1 MTGKII
7 GTGSYLPELVWDN
20 HKLTEWLDTND
31 EWIRERTGIAQRHIS
46 KEMGVSGMALEA
58 AKKAMED
65 ADKAGLGAEDLDAIF
80 VCSVTPDIMVPS
92 IACEIQKELGAVNAF
107 AYDINAACSGF
118 VFAYN
123 MAVAYMETGMIENAL
138 IIGSEQLSSMLDWND
153 RSSCI
158 LFGDGAGAVV
168 VTACEQKGAAVM
180 HSDGASG
187 EALQCMTGGKLSM
200 EGQKVFRFALKR
212 VPEVVEEILVKM
224 EMEKDKKFP
233 AYFYEFAELYL
244 NTPDEERWGLEDK
257 LHGFYYNHAM
267 KSGNP
272 FVSAWFELNLD
283 VNNILAAM
291 TARKYKMDVAKV
303 PVGENLVAEALRSSN
318 ARDFGLA
325 DDLEYFEQLVRI
337 NDTVDL
343 VEREKKIDLLK
354 WNWMEDNT
362 FFNYFTIEKIFV
374 FLMKLEMIERWVS
387 LDKDKG
393 NELFRQ
399 LIDQLKDEV
408 QIPQEFR
415 K

>member
-1 MTGKII
+1 MTNYYCLV
-7 GTGSYLPELVWDN
+7 TGLPEL
-20 HKLTEWLDTND
+20 
-31 EWIRERTGIAQRHIS
+31 S
-46 KEMGVSGMALEA
+46 LE
-58 AKKAMED
+58 D
-65 ADKAGLGAEDLDAIF
+65 
-80 VCSVTPDIMVPS
+80 
-92 IACEIQKELGAVNAF
+92 
-107 AYDINAACSGF
+107 
-118 VFAYN
+118 
-123 MAVAYMETGMIENAL
+123 
-138 IIGSEQLSSMLDWND
+138 
-153 RSSCI
+153 
-158 LFGDGAGAVV
+158 
-168 VTACEQKGAAVM
+168 
-180 HSDGASG
+180 
-187 EALQCMTGGKLSM
+187 GKLSYTVANFKT
-200 EGQKVFRFALKR
+200 EIYPELSKADKKLVDLFYLKFDNR
-212 VPEVVEEILVKM
+212 NLLTLLKDKEASVDTSLGNYSADELLSVIASIKEETAP
-224 EMEKDKKFP
+224 DKKFP

-291 TARKYKMDVAKV
+291 TARKYKMDVARV

-387 LDKDKG
+387 LDKEKG

>member
-1 MTGKII
+1 MTNYYCLV
-7 GTGSYLPELVWDN
+7 TGLPEL
-20 HKLTEWLDTND
+20 
-31 EWIRERTGIAQRHIS
+31 S
-46 KEMGVSGMALEA
+46 LE
-58 AKKAMED
+58 D
-65 ADKAGLGAEDLDAIF
+65 
-80 VCSVTPDIMVPS
+80 
-92 IACEIQKELGAVNAF
+92 
-107 AYDINAACSGF
+107 
-118 VFAYN
+118 
-123 MAVAYMETGMIENAL
+123 
-138 IIGSEQLSSMLDWND
+138 
-153 RSSCI
+153 
-158 LFGDGAGAVV
+158 
-168 VTACEQKGAAVM
+168 
-180 HSDGASG
+180 
-187 EALQCMTGGKLSM
+187 GKLSYTVANFKT
-200 EGQKVFRFALKR
+200 EIYPELSKADKKLVDLFYLKFDNR
-212 VPEVVEEILVKM
+212 NLLTILKDKEASVDTSLGNYSADELLSVIASIKEETAP
-224 EMEKDKKFP
+224 DKKFP

-272 FVSAWFELNLD
+272 FVSAWVELNLD

-374 FLMKLEMIERWVS
+374 FLMKLEIIERWVS
-387 LDKDKG
+387 LDKEKG

-399 LIDQLKDEV
+399 LIDQLKEEV

>member
-1 MTGKII
+1 MTNYYCLV
-7 GTGSYLPELVWDN
+7 TGLPEL
-20 HKLTEWLDTND
+20 
-31 EWIRERTGIAQRHIS
+31 S
-46 KEMGVSGMALEA
+46 LE
-58 AKKAMED
+58 D
-65 ADKAGLGAEDLDAIF
+65 
-80 VCSVTPDIMVPS
+80 
-92 IACEIQKELGAVNAF
+92 
-107 AYDINAACSGF
+107 
-118 VFAYN
+118 
-123 MAVAYMETGMIENAL
+123 
-138 IIGSEQLSSMLDWND
+138 
-153 RSSCI
+153 
-158 LFGDGAGAVV
+158 
-168 VTACEQKGAAVM
+168 
-180 HSDGASG
+180 
-187 EALQCMTGGKLSM
+187 GKLSYTVANFKT
-200 EGQKVFRFALKR
+200 EIYLELSKADKKLVDLFYLKFDNR
-212 VPEVVEEILVKM
+212 NLLTLLKDKEASVDTSLGNYSADELLSVIASIKEETAP
-224 EMEKDKKFP
+224 DKKFP

-291 TARKYKMDVAKV
+291 TARKYKMDVARV

-337 NDTVDL
+337 NDTFDL

-387 LDKDKG
+387 LDKEKG

>member
-1 MTGKII
+1 MTNYYCLV
-7 GTGSYLPELVWDN
+7 TGLPEL
-20 HKLTEWLDTND
+20 
-31 EWIRERTGIAQRHIS
+31 S
-46 KEMGVSGMALEA
+46 LE
-58 AKKAMED
+58 D
-65 ADKAGLGAEDLDAIF
+65 
-80 VCSVTPDIMVPS
+80 
-92 IACEIQKELGAVNAF
+92 
-107 AYDINAACSGF
+107 
-118 VFAYN
+118 
-123 MAVAYMETGMIENAL
+123 
-138 IIGSEQLSSMLDWND
+138 
-153 RSSCI
+153 
-158 LFGDGAGAVV
+158 
-168 VTACEQKGAAVM
+168 
-180 HSDGASG
+180 
-187 EALQCMTGGKLSM
+187 GKLSYTVANFKT
-200 EGQKVFRFALKR
+200 EIYPELSKADKKLVDLFYLKFDNR
-212 VPEVVEEILVKM
+212 NLLTLLKDKEASVDTSLGNYSADELLSVIASIKEETAP
-224 EMEKDKKFP
+224 DKKFP

-291 TARKYKMDVAKV
+291 AARKYKMDVAKV

-337 NDTVDL
+337 NDTADL

-374 FLMKLEMIERWVS
+374 FLMKLEMIERWIS
-387 LDKDKG
+387 LDKEKG

>member
-1 MTGKII
+1 MTNYYCLV
-7 GTGSYLPELVWDN
+7 TGLPEL
-20 HKLTEWLDTND
+20 
-31 EWIRERTGIAQRHIS
+31 S
-46 KEMGVSGMALEA
+46 LE
-58 AKKAMED
+58 D
-65 ADKAGLGAEDLDAIF
+65 
-80 VCSVTPDIMVPS
+80 
-92 IACEIQKELGAVNAF
+92 
-107 AYDINAACSGF
+107 
-118 VFAYN
+118 
-123 MAVAYMETGMIENAL
+123 
-138 IIGSEQLSSMLDWND
+138 
-153 RSSCI
+153 
-158 LFGDGAGAVV
+158 
-168 VTACEQKGAAVM
+168 
-180 HSDGASG
+180 
-187 EALQCMTGGKLSM
+187 GKLSYTVANFKTEIYPELSKADKKLVDM
-200 EGQKVFRFALKR
+200 FYLKFDNR
-212 VPEVVEEILVKM
+212 NLLTLLKDKEASVDTSLGNYSADELLSVIASIKEETAP
-224 EMEKDKKFP
+224 DKKFP

-291 TARKYKMDVAKV
+291 TARKYKMDVARV

-337 NDTVDL
+337 NDTIDL

-387 LDKDKG
+387 LDKEKG

>member
-1 MTGKII
+1 MTNYYCLV
-7 GTGSYLPELVWDN
+7 TGLPEL
-20 HKLTEWLDTND
+20 
-31 EWIRERTGIAQRHIS
+31 S
-46 KEMGVSGMALEA
+46 LE
-58 AKKAMED
+58 D
-65 ADKAGLGAEDLDAIF
+65 
-80 VCSVTPDIMVPS
+80 
-92 IACEIQKELGAVNAF
+92 
-107 AYDINAACSGF
+107 
-118 VFAYN
+118 
-123 MAVAYMETGMIENAL
+123 
-138 IIGSEQLSSMLDWND
+138 
-153 RSSCI
+153 
-158 LFGDGAGAVV
+158 
-168 VTACEQKGAAVM
+168 
-180 HSDGASG
+180 
-187 EALQCMTGGKLSM
+187 GKLSYTVANFKT
-200 EGQKVFRFALKR
+200 EIYPELSKADKKLVDLFYLKFDNR
-212 VPEVVEEILVKM
+212 NLLTLLKDKEASVDTSLGNYSADELLSVIASIKEETAP
-224 EMEKDKKFP
+224 DKKFP

-267 KSGNP
+267 KCGNP

-387 LDKDKG
+387 LDKEKG

>member
-1 MTGKII
+1 MTNYYCLV
-7 GTGSYLPELVWDN
+7 TGLPEL
-20 HKLTEWLDTND
+20 
-31 EWIRERTGIAQRHIS
+31 S
-46 KEMGVSGMALEA
+46 LE
-58 AKKAMED
+58 D
-65 ADKAGLGAEDLDAIF
+65 
-80 VCSVTPDIMVPS
+80 
-92 IACEIQKELGAVNAF
+92 
-107 AYDINAACSGF
+107 
-118 VFAYN
+118 
-123 MAVAYMETGMIENAL
+123 
-138 IIGSEQLSSMLDWND
+138 
-153 RSSCI
+153 
-158 LFGDGAGAVV
+158 
-168 VTACEQKGAAVM
+168 
-180 HSDGASG
+180 
-187 EALQCMTGGKLSM
+187 GKLSYTVANFKT
-200 EGQKVFRFALKR
+200 EIYPELSKADKKLVDLFYLKFDNR
-212 VPEVVEEILVKM
+212 NLLTLLKDKEASVDTSFGNYSADELLSVIASIKEETAP
-224 EMEKDKKFP
+224 DKKFP

-257 LHGFYYNHAM
+257 LHGFYYNYAM

-291 TARKYKMDVAKV
+291 AARKYKMDVAKV

-337 NDTVDL
+337 NDTADL

-374 FLMKLEMIERWVS
+374 FLMKLEMIERWIS
-387 LDKDKG
+387 LDKEKG